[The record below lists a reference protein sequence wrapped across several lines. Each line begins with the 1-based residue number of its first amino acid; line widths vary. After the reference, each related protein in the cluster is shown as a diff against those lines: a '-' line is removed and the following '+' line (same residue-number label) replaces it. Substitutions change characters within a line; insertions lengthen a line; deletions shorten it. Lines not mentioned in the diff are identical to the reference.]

1 MARVL
6 PESSD
11 HPLRNG
17 ERMSDPRLDITPL
30 RSEDADGEVAR
41 VLSKLE
47 ASGNNLKILRILAN
61 GENVFRP
68 FVLLSNALMNKSSLS
83 AADREVVI
91 LHLAARRDVPY
102 EWKEHIPMSDAA
114 GITEEQRKLILSGT
128 IGAEEFTAS
137 QLLAVRAADEI
148 ISGRSLSESTWAQA
162 CAAWGRDGALDLVVA
177 VAWWGAFVPT
187 IIEAIGLQDPA

>member
-1 MARVL
+1 
-6 PESSD
+6 
-11 HPLRNG
+11 
-17 ERMSDPRLDITPL
+17 MSDPRLDITPL

-91 LHLAARRDVPY
+91 LHLAAQRDVPY
-102 EWKEHIPMSDAA
+102 EWKEHVPMSDAV
-114 GITEEQRKLILSGT
+114 GITEDQRKLISSGT
-128 IGAEEFTAS
+128 IGADDFNPS
-137 QLLAVRAADEI
+137 QLLAVQAADEI
-148 ISGRSLSESTWAQA
+148 ISGRSLSEATWVQA
-162 CAAWGRDGALDLVVA
+162 CETWGQEGALDLVVA

-187 IIEAIGLQDPA
+187 IIEAIGLQDPAS

>member
-17 ERMSDPRLDITPL
+17 ERVSDPRLDLTPL
-30 RSEDADGEVAR
+30 RSEDADGEVER

-47 ASGNNLKILRILAN
+47 ASGNDLKILRVLAN
-61 GENVFRP
+61 AENVFRP

-91 LHLAARRDVPY
+91 LHLAAQRDVPY
-102 EWKEHIPMSDAA
+102 EWKEHVPMSDAV
-114 GITEEQRKLILSGT
+114 GITEDQRKLILSGS
-128 IGAEEFTAS
+128 IEVDDFTPS
-137 QLLAVRAADEI
+137 
-148 ISGRSLSESTWAQA
+148 
-162 CAAWGRDGALDLVVA
+162 
-177 VAWWGAFVPT
+177 
-187 IIEAIGLQDPA
+187 

>member
-1 MARVL
+1 M
-6 PESSD
+6 ETQ
-11 HPLRNG
+11 
-17 ERMSDPRLDITPL
+17 MSDPRLDITPL

-47 ASGNNLKILRILAN
+47 ASGNNLKILRVLAN

-91 LHLAARRDVPY
+91 LHLAAQRDVPY
-102 EWKEHIPMSDAA
+102 EWKEHVPMSDAV
-114 GITEEQRKLILSGT
+114 GITEDQRKLILSGT
-128 IGAEEFTAS
+128 IGADDFTPS

-148 ISGRSLSESTWAQA
+148 ISGRSLSEATWAQA
-162 CAAWGRDGALDLVVA
+162 RDTWGQDGALDLVVS

-187 IIEAIGLQDPA
+187 IIEAIGLQDPAS